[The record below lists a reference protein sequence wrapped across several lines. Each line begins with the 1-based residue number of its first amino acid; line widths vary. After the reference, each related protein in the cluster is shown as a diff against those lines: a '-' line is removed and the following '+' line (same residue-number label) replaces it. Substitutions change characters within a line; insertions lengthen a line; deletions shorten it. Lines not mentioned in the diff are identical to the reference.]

1 MEEGR
6 FEILVYLPEGV
17 IEGHAVDHIVML
29 VEGEQL
35 FAGVGVPNLA
45 GAIVGTGNEFVSA
58 LVEGTVGQGQQMRPQ
73 DFVQFKFL
81 FLIFHLFLDKF

>member
-58 LVEGTVGQGQQMRPQ
+58 LVEGTVGKGKQMGAKHLEQ
-73 DFVQFKFL
+73 SELLHLVFQL
-81 FLIFHLFLDKF
+81 FFN